1 MGCPKGE
8 YYCNDEQK
16 CKPIPA
22 GHKVLENGELVKE
35 SFKDAIKAM
44 GSSFKDEVTG
54 SKDFKKFKNTA
65 EKFGKTGKI
74 DIKKLV
80 NKNKNFPDLIKNAGK
95 NALRV
100 GLESGLRSL
109 NNEEKDIKENIGFQ
123 QSAMKKTDT
132 GKGPLGSH
140 SVRNVLKPERDKL
153 LAKALPSVGGVQV
166 KMDADGMVPNAGAF
180 AQQTVSK
187 ELKNIGSSSIAK
199 NNPMIQKGLEVAG
212 KENANTEFNINKNIL
227 GTQANRYQGVA
238 DSINTSIKNPKKKTV
253 VQGTSSTRTEELD
266 GSKLAIGATAGIF
279 GAGLELARRGK
290 KFADKLKE
298 KMDKRTKIKEE
309 VKTDNWQDNYTPT
322 EYESIDIIP
331 APKIKS
337 PSYIRFIES
346 VRRDELGLIEGN
358 RTRYKGVG
366 LSGSGNKKDMSKG
379 PNEKVGLDYSKI
391 RANAPVKTDTKVG

>member
-16 CKPIPA
+16 CKSIPA

-35 SFKDAIKAM
+35 SFKDAIKSM
-44 GSSFKDEVTG
+44 GSSFKDEITG
-54 SKDFKKFKNTA
+54 SRDFKNFKNTA

-74 DIKKLV
+74 DMKKLV
-80 NKNKNFPDLIKNAGK
+80 NQNKGLPDLIKNAGK

-100 GLESGLRSL
+100 GLQSGLRSL

-123 QSAMKKTDT
+123 QSAMRKTDT
-132 GKGPLGSH
+132 GAGKGPLGSH

-212 KENANTEFNINKNIL
+212 KENANTEFNINKNIP
-227 GTQANRYQGVA
+227 GTQANRFQGVA

-253 VQGTSSTRTEELD
+253 VQGTSSTRTN
-266 GSKLAIGATAGIF
+266 
-279 GAGLELARRGK
+279 
-290 KFADKLKE
+290 
-298 KMDKRTKIKEE
+298 EE

-322 EYESIDIIP
+322 EYESVDIIP
-331 APKIKS
+331 APKIKA
-337 PSYIRFIES
+337 PSYIMFIES
-346 VRRDELGLIEGN
+346 IRG
-358 RTRYKGVG
+358 
-366 LSGSGNKKDMSKG
+366 KK
-379 PNEKVGLDYSKI
+379 
-391 RANAPVKTDTKVG
+391 

>member
-35 SFKDAIKAM
+35 SFKDAIKSM
-44 GSSFKDEVTG
+44 GSSFKDEITG
-54 SKDFKKFKNTA
+54 SRDFKNFKNTA

-74 DIKKLV
+74 DMKKLV
-80 NKNKNFPDLIKNAGK
+80 RQNKGLPDLLKNAGK

-123 QSAMKKTDT
+123 QSVMKKTDT

-180 AQQTVSK
+180 AQQSISNQIK
-187 ELKNIGSSSIAK
+187 DIRSSSIA
-199 NNPMIQKGLEVAG
+199 NNPMVQKGLEIAG
-212 KENANTEFNINKNIL
+212 KENANTEFNINKNIP
-227 GTQANRYQGVA
+227 GTQANRFQGVA

-331 APKIKS
+331 APKIKA
-337 PSYIRFIES
+337 PSYIMFIES
-346 VRRDELGLIEGN
+346 IRG
-358 RTRYKGVG
+358 
-366 LSGSGNKKDMSKG
+366 KK
-379 PNEKVGLDYSKI
+379 
-391 RANAPVKTDTKVG
+391 

>member
-16 CKPIPA
+16 CKSIPA

-35 SFKDAIKAM
+35 SFKDAIKSM
-44 GSSFKDEVTG
+44 GSSFKDEITG
-54 SKDFKKFKNTA
+54 SRDFKNFKNTA

-74 DIKKLV
+74 DMKKLV
-80 NKNKNFPDLIKNAGK
+80 RQNKGLPDLLKNAGK

-100 GLESGLRSL
+100 GLQSGLRSL

-123 QSAMKKTDT
+123 QSVMKKTDT

-180 AQQTVSK
+180 AQQSISNQIK
-187 ELKNIGSSSIAK
+187 DIRSSSIA
-199 NNPMIQKGLEVAG
+199 NNPMVQKGLEIAG
-212 KENANTEFNINKNIL
+212 KENANTEFNINKNIP
-227 GTQANRYQGVA
+227 GTQANRFQGVA

-253 VQGTSSTRTEELD
+253 VQGTSSTRTN
-266 GSKLAIGATAGIF
+266 
-279 GAGLELARRGK
+279 
-290 KFADKLKE
+290 
-298 KMDKRTKIKEE
+298 EE

-322 EYESIDIIP
+322 EYESVDIIP
-331 APKIKS
+331 APKIKA
-337 PSYIRFIES
+337 PSYIMFIES
-346 VRRDELGLIEGN
+346 IRG
-358 RTRYKGVG
+358 
-366 LSGSGNKKDMSKG
+366 KK
-379 PNEKVGLDYSKI
+379 
-391 RANAPVKTDTKVG
+391 

>member
-16 CKPIPA
+16 CKSIPA

-35 SFKDAIKAM
+35 SFKDAIKSM
-44 GSSFKDEVTG
+44 GSSFKDEITG
-54 SKDFKKFKNTA
+54 SRDFKNFKNTA

-74 DIKKLV
+74 DMKKLV
-80 NKNKNFPDLIKNAGK
+80 RQNKGLPDLLKNAGK

-100 GLESGLRSL
+100 GLQSGLRSL

-123 QSAMKKTDT
+123 QSVMKKTDT

-180 AQQTVSK
+180 AQQSISNQIK
-187 ELKNIGSSSIAK
+187 DIRSSSIA
-199 NNPMIQKGLEVAG
+199 NNPMVQKGLEIAG
-212 KENANTEFNINKNIL
+212 KENANTEFNINKNIP
-227 GTQANRYQGVA
+227 GTQANRFQGVA

-322 EYESIDIIP
+322 EYESVDIIP

-337 PSYIRFIES
+337 PSYMIFIE
-346 VRRDELGLIEGN
+346 DIKEE
-358 RTRYKGVG
+358 
-366 LSGSGNKKDMSKG
+366 
-379 PNEKVGLDYSKI
+379 
-391 RANAPVKTDTKVG
+391 TK

>member
-35 SFKDAIKAM
+35 SFKDAIKSM
-44 GSSFKDEVTG
+44 GSSFKDEITG
-54 SKDFKKFKNTA
+54 SRDFKNFKNTA

-74 DIKKLV
+74 DMKKLV
-80 NKNKNFPDLIKNAGK
+80 RQNKGLPDLLKNAGK

-100 GLESGLRSL
+100 GLQSGLRSL

-123 QSAMKKTDT
+123 QSVMKKTDT

-180 AQQTVSK
+180 AQQSISNQIKDVR
-187 ELKNIGSSSIAK
+187 SSSIA
-199 NNPMIQKGLEVAG
+199 NNPMVQKGLEVAG

-227 GTQANRYQGVA
+227 IY
-238 DSINTSIKNPKKKTV
+238 TSQK
-253 VQGTSSTRTEELD
+253 
-266 GSKLAIGATAGIF
+266 
-279 GAGLELARRGK
+279 
-290 KFADKLKE
+290 
-298 KMDKRTKIKEE
+298 
-309 VKTDNWQDNYTPT
+309 
-322 EYESIDIIP
+322 
-331 APKIKS
+331 
-337 PSYIRFIES
+337 
-346 VRRDELGLIEGN
+346 
-358 RTRYKGVG
+358 
-366 LSGSGNKKDMSKG
+366 
-379 PNEKVGLDYSKI
+379 
-391 RANAPVKTDTKVG
+391 

>member
-16 CKPIPA
+16 CKSIPA

-35 SFKDAIKAM
+35 SFKDAFRDM

-54 SKDFKKFKNTA
+54 SRDFKKFKSTA

-74 DIKKLV
+74 DMKKLV
-80 NKNKNFPDLIKNAGK
+80 RQNKGLPDLLKTAGK

-100 GLESGLRSL
+100 GLQSGLRSL

-180 AQQTVSK
+180 AQQSISNQIKDVR
-187 ELKNIGSSSIAK
+187 SSSIA
-199 NNPMIQKGLEVAG
+199 NNPMVQKGLEIAG
-212 KENANTEFNINKNIL
+212 KENANTEFNINKNIP
-227 GTQANRYQGVA
+227 GTQANRFQGVA

-253 VQGTSSTRTEELD
+253 VQGTSSTRTN
-266 GSKLAIGATAGIF
+266 
-279 GAGLELARRGK
+279 
-290 KFADKLKE
+290 
-298 KMDKRTKIKEE
+298 EE

-322 EYESIDIIP
+322 EYESVDIIP
-331 APKIKS
+331 APKIKA
-337 PSYIRFIES
+337 PSYIMFIES
-346 VRRDELGLIEGN
+346 IRG
-358 RTRYKGVG
+358 
-366 LSGSGNKKDMSKG
+366 KK
-379 PNEKVGLDYSKI
+379 
-391 RANAPVKTDTKVG
+391 

>member
-16 CKPIPA
+16 CKSIPA

-35 SFKDAIKAM
+35 SFKDAIKSM
-44 GSSFKDEVTG
+44 GSSFKDEITG
-54 SKDFKKFKNTA
+54 SRDFKNFKNTA

-74 DIKKLV
+74 DMKKLV
-80 NKNKNFPDLIKNAGK
+80 NQNKGLPDLIKTAGK

-100 GLESGLRSL
+100 GLQSGLRSL
-109 NNEEKDIKENIGFQ
+109 NKEEKDIKENIGFQ
-123 QSAMKKTDT
+123 QSAMRKTDT
-132 GKGPLGSH
+132 GKGPLGNF

-238 DSINTSIKNPKKKTV
+238 DSINTKIKNPKKTTV

-290 KFADKLKE
+290 EFADKLKE

-346 VRRDELGLIEGN
+346 IRRDELGLME
-358 RTRYKGVG
+358 
-366 LSGSGNKKDMSKG
+366 
-379 PNEKVGLDYSKI
+379 EK
-391 RANAPVKTDTKVG
+391 

>member
-16 CKPIPA
+16 CKSIPA

-35 SFKDAIKAM
+35 SFKDAIKSM
-44 GSSFKDEVTG
+44 GSSFKDEITG
-54 SKDFKKFKNTA
+54 SRDFKNFKNTA

-74 DIKKLV
+74 DMKKLV
-80 NKNKNFPDLIKNAGK
+80 RQNKGLPDLLKNAGK

-100 GLESGLRSL
+100 GLQSGLRSL

-123 QSAMKKTDT
+123 QSVMKKTDT

-180 AQQTVSK
+180 AQQSISNQIKDVR
-187 ELKNIGSSSIAK
+187 SSSIA
-199 NNPMIQKGLEVAG
+199 NNPMVQKGLEVAG

-253 VQGTSSTRTEELD
+253 VQGTSSTRTN
-266 GSKLAIGATAGIF
+266 
-279 GAGLELARRGK
+279 
-290 KFADKLKE
+290 
-298 KMDKRTKIKEE
+298 EE

-322 EYESIDIIP
+322 EYESVDIIP

-337 PSYIRFIES
+337 PSYMIFIE
-346 VRRDELGLIEGN
+346 DIKEE
-358 RTRYKGVG
+358 
-366 LSGSGNKKDMSKG
+366 
-379 PNEKVGLDYSKI
+379 
-391 RANAPVKTDTKVG
+391 TK

>member
-16 CKPIPA
+16 CKSIPA

-35 SFKDAIKAM
+35 SFKDAIRAM

-74 DIKKLV
+74 DIKKLAKQ
-80 NKNKNFPDLIKNAGK
+80 NKDFPDFIKNAGK

-100 GLESGLRSL
+100 GLQSGLRSL
-109 NNEEKDIKENIGFQ
+109 NKEEKDIKENIGFQ

-238 DSINTSIKNPKKKTV
+238 DSINTKIKNPKKTTV

-298 KMDKRTKIKEE
+298 KMDKRTKLKEE
-309 VKTDNWQDNYTPT
+309 TQGGINIETYTDGIQFNEIETIN
-322 EYESIDIIP
+322 IIEP
-331 APKIKS
+331 PKIKS
-337 PSYIRFIES
+337 PSYMTFIE
-346 VRRDELGLIEGN
+346 DIKEE
-358 RTRYKGVG
+358 
-366 LSGSGNKKDMSKG
+366 
-379 PNEKVGLDYSKI
+379 
-391 RANAPVKTDTKVG
+391 TK